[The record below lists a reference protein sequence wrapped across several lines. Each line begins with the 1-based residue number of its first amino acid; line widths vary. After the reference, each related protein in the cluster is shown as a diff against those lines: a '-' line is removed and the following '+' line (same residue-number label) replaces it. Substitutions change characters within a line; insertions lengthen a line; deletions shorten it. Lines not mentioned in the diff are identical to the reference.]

1 MRGKKHFSWLAYT
14 ALFVLAMTAL
24 TSCKDKKKTTK
35 EIQQEILNNAV
46 PEVTRSADINEESQK
61 DDESAVNVTVVPES
75 EAKAGDVIGNSNGI
89 TVIKERSSRLDT
101 MKPVIMAVADALKD
115 NYYDYNPNSNSL
127 YFDAIYYLASYSKD
141 FLKNK
146 YKDNGD
152 GTVTLSDDSL
162 KELSSACFAGRV
174 YGYKEMLE
182 SDYPADFV
190 PDKSYKNYTLPVKQT
205 TVKSVEILSVN
216 EKVFDDNSIAGNL
229 YEAEVK
235 VNYSDCEKVLSMSF
249 ITNELGFDE
258 ENVLYSYSV
267 QSAGLAR

>member
-1 MRGKKHFSWLAYT
+1 
-14 ALFVLAMTAL
+14 MTAL
-24 TSCKDKKKTTK
+24 TSCKEKKKTTK
-35 EIQQEILNNAV
+35 EIQQEVLNNAV

-89 TVIKERSSRLDT
+89 TVIKERPSRLDT

-141 FLKNK
+141 SLKDK
-146 YKDNGD
+146 YKDNGN
-152 GTVTLSDDSL
+152 GTVTLSDASL
-162 KELSSACFAGRV
+162 KELSSACFAGRA

-182 SDYPADFV
+182 KDYPADFI
-190 PDKSYKNYTLPVKQT
+190 PDSDYRNYTLPVKQT

-216 EKVFDDNSIAGNL
+216 EMVYDDNSIAGNL

-235 VNYSDCEKVLSMSF
+235 VNYSDGEKVLSMSF

-267 QSAGLAR
+267 QSIGLVK